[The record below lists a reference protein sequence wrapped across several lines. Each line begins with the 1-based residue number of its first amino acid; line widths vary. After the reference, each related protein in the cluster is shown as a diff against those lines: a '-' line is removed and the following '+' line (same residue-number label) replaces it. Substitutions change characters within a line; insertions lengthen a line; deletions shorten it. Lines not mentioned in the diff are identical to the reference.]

1 MYLIGKESNVE
12 KDGLI
17 ILTLVSIKDNGHLI
31 KNGFYFYFIHAM
43 VINGQKYLKTCQDVQ
58 IIISKIIGIQL

>member
-1 MYLIGKESNVE
+1 MYLIGKENNVE

-17 ILTLVSIKDNGHLI
+17 ILILVLTKDNGQMI

-43 VINGQKYLKTCQDVQ
+43 EINGQKYPSFCLNKP
-58 IIISKIIGIQL
+58 S

>member
-1 MYLIGKESNVE
+1 MYLIGKENNVE

-17 ILTLVSIKDNGHLI
+17 ILILVLTKDNGQMI

-43 VINGQKYLKTCQDVQ
+43 EINGQKYLKT
-58 IIISKIIGIQL
+58 